1 MKKTNIPKTKK
12 ECFAILDE
20 MLSEEE
26 KVIVVKGEED
36 SHFSLGLWIRN
47 NWFYTQ
53 SDDAVKVLLKNF
65 GEHLII
71 FDTDYNSGVIIDS
84 YRKYLKRKKKLE
96 KGDD

>member
-1 MKKTNIPKTKK
+1 MNNKIPKTKK

-26 KVIVVKGEED
+26 KTIVVKGEED
-36 SHFSLGLWIRN
+36 LHFSLGLWIRN

-53 SDDAVKVLLKNF
+53 SEDAVKVLLKNF
-65 GEHLII
+65 GDNLIV
-71 FDTDYNSGVIIDS
+71 FDTDYNSGVRGIA
-84 YRKYLKRKKKLE
+84 KAKAEMVKKKLE